1 MEMEVCLNSLRATDT
16 SIVVT
21 TMLAL
26 YEMSNLTFYLW
37 SSGMVVARQENKT
50 VKRSIDP
57 APIRSLFV
65 W

>member
-1 MEMEVCLNSLRATDT
+1 MEMEVCVNSLRATDT
-16 SIVVT
+16 SIVT

-57 APIRSLFV
+57 APIRSLLV